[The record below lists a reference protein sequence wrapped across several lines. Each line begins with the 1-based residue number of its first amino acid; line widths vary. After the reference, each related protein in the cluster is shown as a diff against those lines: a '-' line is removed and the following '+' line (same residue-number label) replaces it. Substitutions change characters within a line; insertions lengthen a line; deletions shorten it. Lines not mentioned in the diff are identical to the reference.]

1 MAIICYFWSK
11 VERKIVANHANTL
24 ASIQMQGNHE
34 RKRNSIHEMV
44 RRLRSLSFQPS
55 LTENPPSMV
64 EIRID
69 IPPVFHQ
76 KTTSFKPL
84 LRY

>member
-1 MAIICYFWSK
+1 MAILCYFWSK
-11 VERKIVANHANTL
+11 VERKIVANQENTL
-24 ASIQMQGNHE
+24 ASIQMQGNRE

-55 LTENPPSMV
+55 LTDNPASMV